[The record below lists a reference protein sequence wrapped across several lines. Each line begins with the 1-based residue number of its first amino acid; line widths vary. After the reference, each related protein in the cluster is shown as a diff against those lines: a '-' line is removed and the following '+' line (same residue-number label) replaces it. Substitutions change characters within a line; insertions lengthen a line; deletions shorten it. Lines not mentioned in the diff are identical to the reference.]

1 MRLVDPPDLQVTVAR
16 LAPAAHVATVSGE
29 LDAHTAPFLRRRLRP
44 LAERVP
50 ESQLILD
57 LAGVTFLD
65 STALGVLIGTAK
77 LLRAGG
83 GGLVLASDDP
93 RLRRLLELAGALPL
107 LSLETTLA
115 KAVERVVVRQYA

>member
-16 LAPAAHVATVSGE
+16 LAPGAHVASVGGE
-29 LDAHTAPFLRRRLRP
+29 LDAHTAPVLRRRLQP

-50 ESQLILD
+50 GSQLIVD

-77 LLRAGG
+77 LLEAGG
-83 GGLVLASDDP
+83 GSLVVVSADP
-93 RLRRLLELAGALPL
+93 RLRRLFELAGVRSL
-107 LSLETTLA
+107 LRLETTLA
-115 KAVERVVVRQYA
+115 EAVERIVVRQYA